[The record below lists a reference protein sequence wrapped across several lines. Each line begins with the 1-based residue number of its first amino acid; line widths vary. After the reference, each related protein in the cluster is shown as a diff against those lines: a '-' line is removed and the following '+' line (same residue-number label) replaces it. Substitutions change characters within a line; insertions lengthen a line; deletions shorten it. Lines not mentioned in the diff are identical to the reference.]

1 MILLPLIWVH
11 RRPWRTILAPILIS
25 FSLNVVSDH
34 CSMASGIHR
43 DIAFAL
49 ADEVDD

>member
-1 MILLPLIWVH
+1 MLTRNGWACNPLVSTDRLRAVLIGQRPLL
-11 RRPWRTILAPILIS
+11 
-25 FSLNVVSDH
+25 D
-34 CSMASGIHR
+34 ASGIHR

>member
-1 MILLPLIWVH
+1 MAGRATRWCLL
-11 RRPWRTILAPILIS
+11 TGCFAPNLIS

-49 ADEVDD
+49 TDEVAD

>member
-1 MILLPLIWVH
+1 VSDQFGA
-11 RRPWRTILAPILIS
+11 RD

-34 CSMASGIHR
+34 GSMASGIHR